1 MVKRIRPT
9 AGAACGFLLAALGS
23 AQATASVSDNV
34 VRIGVL
40 TDMSGIFADL
50 GGSGS
55 ITAAQMAIDDFKA
68 RTAPA
73 FKIELVS
80 ADHQNKADIASAK
93 AREWY
98 DTQGVDMV
106 TDLINS
112 AVALAVSK
120 VTQEKK
126 RVVMVTGAGTSRLTN
141 EECSPNTVH
150 YGWDTNA
157 LANGQGKFITA
168 QGKDTWYFVTV
179 DYALGKA
186 IEHDVTAAVTKADG
200 KIVGSVKHPINS
212 PDFSSFILQ
221 AQASKAKVIGIASA
235 GGDLNNAVK
244 AAKEYGITKSQTLVG
259 LASSISDVHGMG
271 LETTQGM
278 ILVED
283 FYWDL
288 NDKTREWSKRFF
300 AKQKR
305 MPNMIHAATYSAVST
320 YLSAVAA
327 TGTDESSKVMEQM
340 KKASIN
346 DMFASN
352 GRIRE
357 DGRMIHDMYLMEVKK
372 PSESRRPW
380 DYFHVRKT
388 IPADEAF
395 QPLSLSRCAAI
406 RK

>member
-1 MVKRIRPT
+1 MANRIRPT
-9 AGAACGFLLAALGS
+9 ACAACAVLLTALTPLQAA
-23 AQATASVSDNV
+23 AAVSDNA

-40 TDMSGIFADL
+40 TDISGIFADL
-50 GGSGS
+50 GGTGS
-55 ITAAQMAIDDFKA
+55 IAAAQMAIDDFRA
-68 RTAPA
+68 RATPA

-80 ADHQNKADIASAK
+80 ADHQNKADIASTK

-106 TDLINS
+106 TDVINS
-112 AVALAVSK
+112 AVALAVAK
-120 VTQEKK
+120 VTHEKK
-126 RVVMVTGAGTSRLTN
+126 RIVMVTGAGTSRLTN

-186 IEHDVTAAVTKADG
+186 IEHDVTTAVTDAGG
-200 KIVGSVKHPINS
+200 KIVGSVKHPINA

-221 AQASKAKVIGIASA
+221 AQASKAKVVGIASA

-244 AAKEYGITKSQTLVG
+244 AAKEYGLTKSQTLVG

-288 NDKTREWSKRFF
+288 NDKTREWSNRFY

-305 MPNMIHAATYSAVST
+305 MPNMIHAATYSAVTT

-327 TGTDESSKVMEQM
+327 AGTDEASKVMEQM
-340 KKASIN
+340 KKTTIS
-346 DMFASN
+346 DMFANN

-372 PSESRRPW
+372 PSESKRPW

-388 IPADEAF
+388 IPASDAF
-395 QPLSLSRCAAI
+395 QPLSLSRCAAV